1 MLDPIRVAD
10 IKLLFAESCIKLG
23 RFLKDAETGWV
34 SNIKMKLVPLK
45 YGRRKKQVLK
55 VIMSLLIA
63 GILLLSLVLDALFK
77 FKTCK

>member
-10 IKLLFAESCIKLG
+10 IKLLFAESCKKLG

-45 YGRRKKQVLK
+45 YDRRKKQVLK
-55 VIMSLLIA
+55 VIMS
-63 GILLLSLVLDALFK
+63 
-77 FKTCK
+77 